1 MSGKE
6 ARMDSFSK
14 STTVD
19 GVDAVVT
26 SRAVAAAVCFSDGG
40 EGGGGGVKRDEGR
53 EPCRTASISM

>member
-1 MSGKE
+1 
-6 ARMDSFSK
+6 MDSFSK